1 MQLDILDQSKV
12 SVFRLRKVE
21 DLTLRELVRGDPEKI
36 REIQDG
42 QGVVWK
48 EMLMMMIEIRWYS
61 LYERHV

>member
-12 SVFRLRKVE
+12 SVFRLRRVE
-21 DLTLRELVRGDPEKI
+21 DLTLRELVRGDPEKMG
-36 REIQDG
+36 EIQDG
-42 QGVVWK
+42 QGVAWK